1 MTEKELKKYAVV
13 GLLVRIEAEQKR
25 LQRIKREEEK
35 KIVQSKIETLV
46 EHYMELLNEIRE

>member
-25 LQRIKREEEK
+25 LQRTKREEEK
-35 KIVQSKIETLV
+35 KIVQIKIETLS
-46 EHYMELLNEIRE
+46 EHYIELLNEIRE

>member
-35 KIVQSKIETLV
+35 KIVQSKIETLA